1 MDAEDL
7 STLISIFNDRSHIGS
22 SPGQNIRHLCNG
34 SWEKR
39 SNSFLRDM
47 RSPVSQSFRIS
58 IIGVK
63 SIGTMG
69 VNINKTR
76 KNTIVSPV
84 FITFDGAPWQ
94 NIHNFLIFHLNLCR
108 NKLTGNPDTF
118 TL

>member
-7 STLISIFNDRSHIGS
+7 STLISILNDRSYIGS
-22 SPGQNIRHLCNG
+22 SFGQDIRHLRNG
-34 SWEKR
+34 SRKER
-39 SNSFLRDM
+39 GNSFLRDVG
-47 RSPVSQSFRIS
+47 SPVSQSFRIS

-108 NKLTGNPDTF
+108 NKLTGNPDMF